1 MVCCHRGLSGGEDY
15 HHVTK
20 RSSISSIP
28 DYSGINTKD
37 TIREG
42 CLEMRPRGRRGG
54 LRGEGSWATGDRWCT
69 INLRGWSHS
78 ATIRARPGGDVTR
91 LMYQLTDYECDWA
104 CGKLWL
110 TGVKLAVIGVLP
122 RCVLEQWHKLMLTL
136 GHCLMTPLSFFDFC
150 IIQSKNK

>member
-54 LRGEGSWATGDRWCT
+54 SRGGGAWVKPQSDINHFFLKPSLNGS
-69 INLRGWSHS
+69 
-78 ATIRARPGGDVTR
+78 
-91 LMYQLTDYECDWA
+91 
-104 CGKLWL
+104 
-110 TGVKLAVIGVLP
+110 VIFSLLYGAFLF
-122 RCVLEQWHKLMLTL
+122 T
-136 GHCLMTPLSFFDFC
+136 
-150 IIQSKNK
+150 